1 MNRFSP
7 MKSLVVAGAGFALTS
22 LALLSAGT
30 GGDPAQ
36 AQALANHNSNAPVDF
51 AANSIEVQDRA
62 DRVVISGNV
71 RVTQAGMTLTAAR
84 MTVAYSRQ
92 GGTDVNRLDA
102 TGGVVVTKGDER
114 ASGNVAIYD
123 LDRRLITMVGNVEL
137 RQRGNNLRG
146 GRMVIDLNSGR
157 ATVDGRGAARGPDGN
172 PIAGGTGGRVTGT
185 FTVPERKQYPA
196 LFTLL
201 QPCAFTIGAGTR
213 TIAVPG
219 GRRVSKAS
227 PHALLPA
234 CSAAPP
240 VVWPPYRTACG
251 DHPGPDV
258 RRTAPDRPD
267 PAACGTAREILA
279 RPSLWPSSRRR
290 PASLRCGSACR

>member
-1 MNRFSP
+1 MNRLWT
-7 MKSLVVAGAGFALTS
+7 MKSMALAGAGFAFTS
-22 LALLSAGT
+22 LALLSVGS
-30 GGDPAQ
+30 GDAAQ
-36 AQALANHNSNAPVDF
+36 AQALANHNSSAPVDF

-84 MTVAYSRQ
+84 MTVAYTRS

-185 FTVPERKQYPA
+185 FTVPERKQ
-196 LFTLL
+196 
-201 QPCAFTIGAGTR
+201 
-213 TIAVPG
+213 
-219 GRRVSKAS
+219 
-227 PHALLPA
+227 
-234 CSAAPP
+234 
-240 VVWPPYRTACG
+240 
-251 DHPGPDV
+251 
-258 RRTAPDRPD
+258 
-267 PAACGTAREILA
+267 
-279 RPSLWPSSRRR
+279 
-290 PASLRCGSACR
+290 

>member
-1 MNRFSP
+1 MNRVSP
-7 MKSLVVAGAGFALTS
+7 MKSVMLAGAGFVLTS

-30 GGDPAQ
+30 GGDAAQ

-51 AANSIEVQDRA
+51 AANVIEVQDRA

-172 PIAGGTGGRVTGT
+172 PIQGGTGGRVTGT
-185 FTVPERKQYPA
+185 FTVPERKQ
-196 LFTLL
+196 
-201 QPCAFTIGAGTR
+201 
-213 TIAVPG
+213 
-219 GRRVSKAS
+219 
-227 PHALLPA
+227 
-234 CSAAPP
+234 
-240 VVWPPYRTACG
+240 
-251 DHPGPDV
+251 
-258 RRTAPDRPD
+258 
-267 PAACGTAREILA
+267 
-279 RPSLWPSSRRR
+279 
-290 PASLRCGSACR
+290 